1 VASKSI
7 VMIRAPVDV
16 FPTSVRPIRLTRGQT
31 IPRHVWALA
40 VGAGAVKATR
50 VDPNTLDGWNEGGF
64 FRFPYEVKFL
74 SFIRKW
80 LLLIQSKLFSVR
92 GLREEN
98 A

>member
-1 VASKSI
+1 VE
-7 VMIRAPVDV
+7 
-16 FPTSVRPIRLTRGQT
+16 SVWTIAANAHKDIWQLLRSPKTCWQVLYVLPFRLRW
-31 IPRHVWALA
+31 RY
-40 VGAGAVKATR
+40 R
-50 VDPNTLDGWNEGGF
+50 F